1 VIITTTPD
9 DFKNS
14 VSWQTKVNDGSGY
27 EWDNYLKKAL
37 LSNLF
42 YAKQGTKFA
51 QFPHPFLAIP
61 AENTQFQSH

>member
-1 VIITTTPD
+1 
-9 DFKNS
+9 
-14 VSWQTKVNDGSGY
+14 VNDGSGY

-51 QFPHPFLAIP
+51 RFPHPFLAIP
-61 AENTQFQSH
+61 AENAQFRSH